1 MTELRAPRVL
11 VVDDERHVRS
21 MLCDALALWGCRP
34 DGAASASEGLQL
46 FVQGGYDLVM
56 TDFRMPGA
64 DGLELIESVRD
75 RDPSVGV
82 IMFTASAAGLGRQQQ
97 RLGFTPIPKPVHLT
111 RLGAAVWAA
120 LASRTPCSA
129 VPPVHPSVGLSARL
143 PV

>member
-21 MLCDALALWGCRP
+21 MLCDALAQWGCRP

-75 RDPSVGV
+75 RDPSV
-82 IMFTASAAGLGRQQQ
+82 AALRLRRQAAGWGR
-97 RLGFTPIPKPVHLT
+97 RRSGSASRPIRKPAPLPGRRIRV
-111 RLGAAVWAA
+111 RGR
-120 LASRTPCSA
+120 LASG
-129 VPPVHPSVGLSARL
+129 PPGPPFRRFTLR
-143 PV
+143 

>member
-1 MTELRAPRVL
+1 
-11 VVDDERHVRS
+11 

-82 IMFTASAAGLGRQQQ
+82 IMFTASAAGLERQQQ
-97 RLGFTPIPKPVHLT
+97 RLGFTPIPKPVHPP
-111 RLGAAVWAA
+111 RLGTAGPEA
-120 LASRTPCSA
+120 LAPRPPSSA
-129 VPPVHPSVGLSARL
+129 VPPLHLSVD
-143 PV
+143 

>member
-82 IMFTASAAGLGRQQQ
+82 IMFTASAAGPERQQAG
-97 RLGFTPIPKPVHLT
+97 LGFTPTPEARHPT
-111 RLGAAVWAA
+111 RAETAG
-120 LASRTPCSA
+120 
-129 VPPVHPSVGLSARL
+129 GE
-143 PV
+143 

>member
-75 RDPSVGV
+75 RDPSAVGCLRATV
-82 IMFTASAAGLGRQQQ
+82 EYLSSRAQRGICSGR
-97 RLGFTPIPKPVHLT
+97 KPL
-111 RLGAAVWAA
+111 RG
-120 LASRTPCSA
+120 
-129 VPPVHPSVGLSARL
+129 
-143 PV
+143 

>member
-82 IMFTASAAGLGRQQQ
+82 IMFTASAAVLERQQQ
-97 RLGFTPIPKPVHLT
+97 RP
-111 RLGAAVWAA
+111 RLHPLPEPRHPPRPGTTGREG
-120 LASRTPCSA
+120 LASRTSR
-129 VPPVHPSVGLSARL
+129 S
-143 PV
+143 

>member
-97 RLGFTPIPKPVHLT
+97 RLGFTLIRKPVHPPRPET
-111 RLGAAVWAA
+111 AGGEAPAPPPPR
-120 LASRTPCSA
+120 SA
-129 VPPVHPSVGLSARL
+129 VPPVTPSAGL
-143 PV
+143 

>member
-82 IMFTASAAGLGRQQQ
+82 IMFTASAAGRGGRTRGP
-97 RLGFTPIPKPVHLT
+97 RLLPILEP
-111 RLGAAVWAA
+111 AA
-120 LASRTPCSA
+120 
-129 VPPVHPSVGLSARL
+129 PPGPG
-143 PV
+143 

>member
-21 MLCDALALWGCRP
+21 MLCDALTLWGCRP

-97 RLGFTPIPKPVHLT
+97 RPGFTRIRKPVHLT
-111 RLGAAVWAA
+111 GLGTAVREAPG
-120 LASRTPCSA
+120 SHTPRA
-129 VPPVHPSVGLSARL
+129 PVPPLHPAVSL
-143 PV
+143 

>member
-11 VVDDERHVRS
+11 VVGDERHVRS

-82 IMFTASAAGLGRQQQ
+82 IMFTASASGQGGRRQP
-97 RLGFTPIPKPVHLT
+97 LGFTLYRPAPRLTPLEAPV
-111 RLGAAVWAA
+111 RGA
-120 LASRTPCSA
+120 
-129 VPPVHPSVGLSARL
+129 PPSPSPRL
-143 PV
+143 PGPPC

>member
-1 MTELRAPRVL
+1 MTGLRAPRVL

-82 IMFTASAAGLGRQQQ
+82 IMFTASAAGLERQQQ
-97 RLGFTPIPKPVHLT
+97 RLGFTLIRKPVHLT
-111 RLGAAVWAA
+111 GLETAVREA
-120 LASRTPCSA
+120 LASRTP
-129 VPPVHPSVGLSARL
+129 
-143 PV
+143 